1 MTITLICLAIIMATV
16 IFWLLKQ
23 TFNVEPW
30 VSDELADEVSGASLD
45 LKPQAIALTTFMAVA
60 TSLFALFASAYSLRM
75 EMPDWRPLNEPLVLW
90 TNSAFL
96 VLASIAYQWSRNHV
110 ARTDIG
116 TKRVLVG
123 LIIAGIFSVLF
134 LFGQLFAWQQLNDQ
148 GMYAPSNPAVAFFYV
163 FTAMHGLHLLGGL
176 YVWARSITKI
186 YEKQDIRLVRTSVEL
201 CTIYWHFMLLVWMLL
216 FGLMIAT

>member
-1 MTITLICLAIIMATV
+1 
-16 IFWLLKQ
+16 
-23 TFNVEPW
+23 
-30 VSDELADEVSGASLD
+30 
-45 LKPQAIALTTFMAVA
+45 MAVA

-110 ARTDIG
+110 ANTDIG
-116 TKRVLVG
+116 SKRVLVG

-148 GMYAPSNPAVAFFYV
+148 GMYAS
-163 FTAMHGLHLLGGL
+163 
-176 YVWARSITKI
+176 
-186 YEKQDIRLVRTSVEL
+186 
-201 CTIYWHFMLLVWMLL
+201 
-216 FGLMIAT
+216 